1 MSRPR
6 AVCWSRDGD
15 RAADHL
21 VGELRVAHLFERL
34 RRGHEWELSRPLTTE
49 RFASKVERPDV
60 VKESRPFTI
69 STLCQGEGSK
79 DGKVEEAVMQLERDW
94 CNVTLKS
101 DADWLTRVLADDA
114 SFVTSMGQRQTKAQV
129 VADFK
134 AEKTKT
140 CQVDQMQVRA
150 YGDTAVVTGRWRI
163 TGTDAK
169 GKPFPTPE
177 SMFTDT
183 FVRLNGQ
190 WQCVASHSSAVTK

>member
-1 MSRPR
+1 MTRSLARF
-6 AVCWSRDGD
+6 VSW
-15 RAADHL
+15 
-21 VGELRVAHLFERL
+21 
-34 RRGHEWELSRPLTTE
+34 
-49 RFASKVERPDV
+49 FASIAVL
-60 VKESRPFTI
+60 SGALFI
-69 STLCQGEGSK
+69 SIGHAQ
-79 DGKVEEAVMQLERDW
+79 DAKVEEALMLLERDW
-94 CNVTLKS
+94 CNATLKN

-114 SFVTSMGQRQTKAQV
+114 SFVSATGQRQTKAQV
-129 VADFK
+129 LADFK
-134 AEKTKT
+134 VEKTKT

-183 FVRLNGQ
+183 FVRRNGQ

>member
-1 MSRPR
+1 MTRS
-6 AVCWSRDGD
+6 
-15 RAADHL
+15 
-21 VGELRVAHLFERL
+21 L
-34 RRGHEWELSRPLTTE
+34 RRSVSV
-49 RFASKVERPDV
+49 FASIAVLSGAV
-60 VKESRPFTI
+60 LVSI
-69 STLCQGEGSK
+69 GSAQQ
-79 DGKVEEAVMQLERDW
+79 DKVEEALMQLERDW
-94 CNVTLKS
+94 CNASLKN
-101 DADWLTRVLADDA
+101 DVDWLTRVLADDA
-114 SFVTSMGQRQTKAQV
+114 SFVTATGQRQNKAQV
-129 VADFK
+129 LADFK
-134 AEKTKT
+134 AEQTKT